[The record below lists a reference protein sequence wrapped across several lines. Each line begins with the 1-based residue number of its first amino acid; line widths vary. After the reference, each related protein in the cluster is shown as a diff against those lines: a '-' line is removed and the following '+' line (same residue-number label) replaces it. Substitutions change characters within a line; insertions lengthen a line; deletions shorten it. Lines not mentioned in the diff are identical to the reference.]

1 MIVEELLCAKVFKT
15 RKLKFSILINA
26 GQNYE
31 IIVGCGRAGNTFF
44 CLFGTLFENIT
55 LEKKK
60 SIGATLIGSVTHD
73 IRSSLPAEKLRFP
86 F

>member
-1 MIVEELLCAKVFKT
+1 LRVALREGLNEKIE
-15 RKLKFSILINA
+15 ILYTD
-26 GQNYE
+26 QCRPNYE

>member
-1 MIVEELLCAKVFKT
+1 LRVALREGLNEKIE
-15 RKLKFSILINA
+15 ILYTD
-26 GQNYE
+26 QCRPNYE
-31 IIVGCGRAGNTFF
+31 IIVGCVRGNTF

>member
-1 MIVEELLCAKVFKT
+1 LRVALREGFLNEKIE
-15 RKLKFSILINA
+15 ILYTD
-26 GQNYE
+26 QCRPNYE